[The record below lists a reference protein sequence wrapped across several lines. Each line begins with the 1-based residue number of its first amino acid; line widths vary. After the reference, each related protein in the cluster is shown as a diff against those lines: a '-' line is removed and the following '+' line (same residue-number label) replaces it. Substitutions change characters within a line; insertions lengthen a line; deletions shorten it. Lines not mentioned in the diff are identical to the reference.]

1 MTTRLSRD
9 ECLDLIKDLDLDEGE
24 QINTFH
30 CKDGKGNDKLYI
42 KRNSDGYL
50 FYCHHCSQ
58 RGFVS
63 VRSLSPRGSS
73 FRPASAGASP
83 VNRDGS
89 GTCLPVSGG
98 EGRIREKLQIYLPR
112 DAVNGIKRWPSV
124 DAKVWIL
131 KHGLTISDVDAAGIC
146 WSDSLSSIIFPR
158 YCEGELVSFQTRK
171 FPAGDGPKYLTYGDS
186 KAVYDAFKGPSEALG
201 DAKRVVLVED
211 MLSALKVAQIASAF
225 VLGGT
230 AIKDDQLRHLLK
242 SFNKFDIMLDNDNWQ
257 VKTNQYKL
265 YKKLSLFSRDVRV
278 IEVDKDPKEYS
289 LDELKELLK

>member
-42 KRNSDGYL
+42 KRNKDGYL

-63 VRSLSPRGSS
+63 LRSLASRSLPH
-73 FRPASAGASP
+73 RPATARNSISDGATYKPS
-83 VNRDGS
+83 VSDG
-89 GTCLPVSGG
+89 GTKGG
-98 EGRIREKLQIYLPR
+98 IHESVQVYLPR

-131 KHGLTISDVDAAGIC
+131 KHGIPMADIDTAGIC
-146 WSDSLSSIIFPR
+146 WSDNLSSIIFPR
-158 YCEGELVSFQTRK
+158 YCEGHLVSFQTRK

-186 KAVYDAFKGPSEALG
+186 KAVYDALKTKGEGSG

-211 MLSALKVAQIASAF
+211 MLSALKVSQIASAF

-230 AIKDDQLRHLLK
+230 AIKDEQLKHLLK

-289 LDELKELLK
+289 LEELKELLK